1 MKSLILLLVIALAFS
16 ESNLR
21 NLGFKYNVD
30 KTYSIK
36 SFNVLGSTLAFKE
49 RVGVRNGKA
58 FCQLIIASNTGTK
71 TFGISGTTS
80 DLGKTYSI
88 DATILKFSF
97 PPIPTLQIFLIA
109 QGSLSCSIKESSGK
123 LSMTL
128 VGTLYANA
136 AIAAGVEP
144 FHTVTVGA
152 KGTIINLSHSYI
164 INSNNQVSHS
174 GKAVGGTITVNA
186 KGKYTDMNL
195 FDKSYTLWNGWSVY
209 N

>member
-1 MKSLILLLVIALAFS
+1 MKALILILLIALVSS

-21 NLGFKYNVD
+21 NLGFIYNCE
-30 KTYSIK
+30 KTYVIK
-36 SFNVLGSTLAFKE
+36 SITALGSTVTFKE
-49 RVGVRNGKA
+49 RVGVKNGNA
-58 FCQLIIASNTGTK
+58 FCQFIISSNLGTQ
-71 TFGISGTTS
+71 TFGISGAS
-80 DLGKTYSI
+80 SAISKTYSVT
-88 DATILKFSF
+88 ANLMKFNF
-97 PPIPTLQIFLIA
+97 PSSPALQILLKA
-109 QGSLSCSIKESSGK
+109 SGSLSCSIKESSGK
-123 LSMTL
+123 LTMTL
-128 VGTLYANA
+128 IGTLYANS

-144 FHTVTVGA
+144 FHSITVGA